1 MIIMVISNRL
11 PCKGCLKMD
20 DYTEFLLDRIFEI
33 RESYMSGDL
42 GSKDYYQNVVGE
54 LIGALSQYTV
64 KMVDSGL
71 VS

>member
-1 MIIMVISNRL
+1 
-11 PCKGCLKMD
+11 MD